1 MDSNYDLYS
10 LDHNIADNVCPMNLG
25 PYLQVYLDLSINS
38 VIICMCKHYICKH
51 YISMR
56 ISIYNMLFLVL
67 LCCHIAI
74 AEDDSNTSV
83 ATGGDQI
90 VVSPMSTMLDVS
102 DTVSVNVLVLDEDGN
117 PIEGRKVQIIPEDSQ
132 IASANISNAVS
143 DESGYVSFYIL
154 GKQQGNST
162 VTVTD
167 GVVSSQIDVA
177 IRDLIH
183 YILPYFSG
191 DMQLSVINPTEEL
204 NYIKIQFY
212 ENSERYIEP
221 VVVRLEAKEM
231 KSLTLSEELDTALK
245 DGWVEIHSTDLV
257 FGGIWTS
264 KGYLSFKKIEK

>member
-1 MDSNYDLYS
+1 MHYYIYNLVFVA
-10 LDHNIADNVCPMNLG
+10 LFCCNVAIAD
-25 PYLQVYLDLSINS
+25 
-38 VIICMCKHYICKH
+38 
-51 YISMR
+51 
-56 ISIYNMLFLVL
+56 
-67 LCCHIAI
+67 
-74 AEDDSNTSV
+74 DDSNTSS

-117 PIEGRKVQIIPEDSQ
+117 PIEGRKVQIIPEEAQ
-132 IASANISNAVS
+132 IASSNISTAVS
-143 DESGYVSFYIL
+143 DESGYLSFYIL
-154 GKQQGNST
+154 GKQQGNSS

-167 GVVSSQIDVA
+167 GVVSSQVDVA

-191 DMQLSVINPTEEL
+191 NMQVSVINPTEEL
-204 NYIKIQFY
+204 NYVKIQFY

-231 KSLTLSEELDTALK
+231 KTLTLSEELDTALK
-245 DGWVEIHSTDLV
+245 DGWAEILSTELI
-257 FGGIWTS
+257 FGGVWTS